1 MAITKS
7 KSVQRLE
14 VYPPADTS
22 ADDAHNAK
30 HESVMVVYE
39 NLMDDPNDDDLP
51 EWQLKLFIFINLL
64 KMMAM
69 LQIIQAKMLLLCLSV
84 MQSGVHNCQ
93 VTLQI

>member
-51 EWQLKLFIFINLL
+51 VVATKVVHLNKFVEDDGDATDYSGEDALVV
-64 KMMAM
+64 
-69 LQIIQAKMLLLCLSV
+69 SV
-84 MQSGVHNCQ
+84 CDAIWGS
-93 VTLQI
+93 

>member
-1 MAITKS
+1 MAISKV

-39 NLMDDPNDDDLP
+39 ITSDDPNDDDLP
-51 EWQLKLFIFINLL
+51 VVGTKVVHLNKFVEDDGAAVDYSGEDALVV
-64 KMMAM
+64 
-69 LQIIQAKMLLLCLSV
+69 SV
-84 MQSGVHNCQ
+84 CDAIWGS
-93 VTLQI
+93 